1 VVLDQSSAFLY
12 LAASGIGTI
21 GVVDF
26 DRAEASNFVASS
38 NHVIHA
44 EAKLGVNKAEYVVQ

>member
-1 VVLDQSSAFLY
+1 VALDQSAAFIY

-26 DRAEASNFVASS
+26 DRVEASNFVASL

-44 EAKLGVNKAEYVVQ
+44 EAKLGVNKAESAVQ